1 MTGEDSIH
9 LSARVHG
16 RVQGV
21 GFRYQARSQ
30 ARRLE
35 LGGYVRNKF
44 DGTVE
49 VEAEGPRERVEQFRR
64 WLEKGPPG
72 ARVTKVDA
80 HERPAQGVY
89 AGFSVEF

>member
-1 MTGEDSIH
+1 MAGEDDIH

-21 GFRYQARSQ
+21 GFRYQTRSQ
-30 ARRLE
+30 AHRLGR
-35 LGGYVRNKF
+35 GGYVKNRY

-49 VEAEGPRERVEQFRR
+49 VEAEGSPDRVHQFRK

-80 HERPAQGVY
+80 TEGPSRNMYVS
-89 AGFSVEF
+89 FTVEF

>member
-1 MTGEDSIH
+1 MAGEESIH

-21 GFRYQARSQ
+21 GFRYQTRSQ
-30 ARRLE
+30 AHRLG
-35 LGGYVRNKF
+35 LSGYVKNRF

-49 VEAEGPRERVEQFRR
+49 VEAEGPRDRIDHFKR

-72 ARVTKVDA
+72 ARVTRLDA
-80 HERPAQGVY
+80 SESAARGIY
-89 AGFSVEF
+89 GGFTVEF